1 MATRSPLRRLR
12 QDKGLTLAQLSERIK
27 AAREDA
33 TGTSV
38 NNLAAIE
45 RLERPASPETLRAI
59 LDAIDAGPPMDL
71 DIELQDDLH
80 ADLDVLHAEAE
91 MLHEGIQQAALRI
104 GEGVDRELH
113 LRLVVHGLRRQRA
126 ILAALRIRTAKP
138 S

>member
-1 MATRSPLRRLR
+1 
-12 QDKGLTLAQLSERIK
+12 
-27 AAREDA
+27 
-33 TGTSV
+33 
-38 NNLAAIE
+38 
-45 RLERPASPETLRAI
+45 
-59 LDAIDAGPPMDL
+59 
-71 DIELQDDLH
+71 
-80 ADLDVLHAEAE
+80 